1 MTIHAAKGLEFD
13 YVFLIGLEEGLL
25 PFTLFDKDEG
35 GEASEERI
43 AEESRILYVA
53 MTRARI
59 GLHLSWARSRLFKGR
74 MLELQPSSFL
84 SRLEELVPLVQ
95 AERHRE
101 RDPQLGLFPS

>member
-1 MTIHAAKGLEFD
+1 
-13 YVFLIGLEEGLL
+13 
-25 PFTLFDKDEG
+25 
-35 GEASEERI
+35 
-43 AEESRILYVA
+43 